1 MSADVSQLKA
11 DLRRKLRAESQRF
24 SSAERVVAS
33 ARICLRL
40 AEQEVWKRAQSI
52 LFYYPMA
59 DEPDIRLSFAEALA
73 AQKVTVLPRYSP
85 QDGHYE
91 ARQVVGIKGEL
102 QPGAFG
108 IHEPASACPLFDLKK
123 LDLILVPGIGFAL
136 SGFRLGRGKGYYDR
150 LLAQV
155 AGFKCGVAFDW
166 QMAVEI
172 PAEPHDIRLDCI
184 LTPTRWHEVAGGRGF

>member
-1 MSADVSQLKA
+1 MSADAAQLKA

-33 ARICLRL
+33 AQICLRL

-52 LFYYPMA
+52 LFFYPMA
-59 DEPDIRLSFAEALA
+59 DEPDIGLLFAQSLA

-91 ARQVVGIKGEL
+91 ARQVLGIKGEL

-108 IHEPASACPLFDLKK
+108 IHEPASACPIFDLKK
-123 LDLILVPGIGFAL
+123 LDFVLVPGIGFAF
-136 SGFRLGRGKGYYDR
+136 SGVRLGRGKGYYDR
-150 LLAQV
+150 LLAQIP
-155 AGFKCGVAFDW
+155 GFKCGVAFDW
-166 QMAVEI
+166 QVTVEI
-172 PAEPHDIRLDCI
+172 PAEPHDICLDCI
-184 LTPTRWHEVAGGRGF
+184 LTPTRWQEVAGRRGF